1 MNQEH
6 FKGKYEVELK
16 YRLSS
21 KVAFLKKL
29 KSRPHQ
35 VMLENNV
42 ESDCYFDDLDNQLE
56 QAGKSLCIR
65 EMQPS
70 GIRLWIVKGPGDDR
84 CEATQID
91 DALKAQRMLK
101 NIGFIPTLSLTKCRS
116 IYFIEAYHITVDVL
130 DGIGEFAEFAIMTDD
145 ANRLE
150 SYRAELTQLAAGFGL
165 SDVDLE
171 PCAYKTLAAQ
181 KRLCQT
187 ND

>member
-21 KVAFLKKL
+21 KAGFLKKL
-29 KSRPHQ
+29 KARPYQ
-35 VMLENNV
+35 MMLENNA
-42 ESDCYFDDLDNQLE
+42 ESDCYFDDLENQLE

-70 GIRLWIVKGPGDDR
+70 GICLWIVKGPGGDR
-84 CEATQID
+84 CEATRID
-91 DALKAQRMLK
+91 DASKAQRMLK
-101 NIGFIPTLSLTKCRS
+101 NIGFIPILSLTKCRS
-116 IYFIEAYHITVDVL
+116 IYFIDSYHITVDVL
-130 DGIGEFAEFAIMTDD
+130 DGIGEFAEFAIMTDESS
-145 ANRLE
+145 RLE
-150 SYRAELTQLAAGFGL
+150 SYRAELTQLAAEFGL

-171 PCAYKTLAAQ
+171 PCSYKTLAAQ
-181 KRLCQT
+181 KMLCHT